1 MEENLKNGVVIM
13 PKAIV
18 DLVEKV
24 EKTSADCK
32 AIYDYLVAYKE
43 AKKTFE
49 MRKGDKVA
57 FITKVEY
64 LSDEV
69 KTELFNVKVDDFEEA
84 PSVESIVEE
93 LADKQD
99 KLTAGAGIEIADD
112 VISVDGDLVPV
123 VSGSDKDK
131 YLHTNASTGDLE
143 WASVSGGGSSLN
155 IVSIPQGSFDA
166 STTISQLCT
175 LIGLEIRPSS
185 SSNFATLFCLN
196 DNAYSF
202 KKDQI
207 YAIKYTNYGSLS
219 VEIWECLV
227 EKEWIYC
234 FKYDSLDDVVAYG
247 GDSQEQHYIL
257 PKIPTN
263 TTVTHVLKLVSGTPT
278 WVEEQA

>member
-18 DLVEKV
+18 DLVEKA

-69 KTELFNVKVDDFEEA
+69 KTELFSVKEDEFEEA
-84 PSVESIVEE
+84 PSVESIAEE

-99 KLTAGAGIEIADD
+99 KLTAGDGITISNAD

-123 VSGSDKDK
+123 VGGSDKDK

-143 WASVSGGGSSLN
+143 WAEVSGGKTYVRHTIGFNADSSSYPANTLEFLIDTANVLTQSEFKQKIKNGEAMLLNWTDMKSMGGTGSIKFYFCSDLEGGEKT
-155 IVSIPQGSFDA
+155 ISYKGLSYASGDVSEINVTVVFDT
-166 STTISQLCT
+166 STTYLY
-175 LIGLEIRPSS
+175 
-185 SSNFATLFCLN
+185 FN
-196 DNAYSF
+196 DNPH
-202 KKDQI
+202 I
-207 YAIKYTNYGSLS
+207 N
-219 VEIWECLV
+219 
-227 EKEWIYC
+227 
-234 FKYDSLDDVVAYG
+234 
-247 GDSQEQHYIL
+247 
-257 PKIPTN
+257 
-263 TTVTHVLKLVSGTPT
+263 
-278 WVEEQA
+278 